1 MNILTAFF
9 TICLATALQ
18 AQDNG
23 YLEIPLEGR
32 LGEQV
37 TARGV
42 EDALNAA
49 RNLGAN
55 HIVFTIDSSGGDP
68 LAALD
73 LYALF
78 SSRSRDF
85 TFHALV
91 REARGVAVIPL
102 VWCETILIRP
112 GGRIGGVDLTP
123 DEARYPG
130 VEPGVV
136 VLNLALNA
144 AEEAKRRGRSPELVR
159 ALLDPGQSVNGWR
172 DGAGRIQISSWIP
185 NGVHSDDFIVQHA
198 AGSLLEMTERQAV
211 ELRFARAY
219 EGDAAGLGRELGYSG
234 WESKGEGGRKAVLHA
249 TVAERIRTSLL
260 RNDRRLFLIDQNRRR
275 RTAAKGSLERF
286 LNLAHEWHPK
296 LGTYS
301 TYKETWHWWNT
312 FWDGCGI
319 DTGRLTPEARQKWRD
334 RTDLTVAFLS
344 RARGGVLE
352 MKLLEK
358 EAREL
363 GQEPFYADGKLEE
376 MRLDLELKIALLIRE
391 RDRRFKED
399 K

>member
-1 MNILTAFF
+1 MKILTSLF
-9 TICLATALQ
+9 TICLAAAVQ
-18 AQDNG
+18 AQENS

-42 EDALNAA
+42 EDALDAA
-49 RNLGAN
+49 RALGAK

-73 LYALF
+73 LHALL
-78 SSRSRDF
+78 STRNRDF

-91 REARGVAVIPL
+91 REAAGVAVMPL

-112 GGRIGGVDLTP
+112 GGRIGGMDLGA
-123 DEARYPG
+123 EASRYPG

-144 AEEAKRRGRSPELVR
+144 AEEAKRHGRSPELVR
-159 ALLDPGQSVNGWR
+159 ALLDPGQPVNGWR
-172 DGAGRIQISSWIP
+172 DGAGRIQIGSGIP
-185 NGVHSDDFIVQHA
+185 NGIHTDDFIVQHP
-198 AGSLLEMTERQAV
+198 AGSVLTLTDRQAV

-219 EGDAAGLGRELGYSG
+219 DGDAAGMGRELGYAG
-234 WESKGEGGRKAVLHA
+234 WATKGEAGRKALAHA
-249 TVAERIRTSLL
+249 TVAERVKSSLL
-260 RNDRRLFLIDQNRRR
+260 RNDRQRFLIDQNRRR
-275 RTAAKGSLERF
+275 RTAAKLSIERF
-286 LNLAHEWHPK
+286 LNLGHEWNPK

-301 TYKETWHWWNT
+301 TYKETWPWWNT
-312 FWDGCGI
+312 FWDGCGV

-334 RTDLTVAFLS
+334 RTDLTVALLS

-352 MKLLEK
+352 MKLLDK

-363 GQEPFYADGKLEE
+363 GQEPFYPEGKLEE
-376 MRLDLELKIALLIRE
+376 MRVDLELKIAMLIRE
-391 RDRRFKED
+391 RDRRFKD
-399 K
+399 D